1 MISLQPFYIQGI
13 RVQEAKESAFGAAGL
28 FIVTFIASIC
38 WVYAER
44 TRRTPDVVH
53 AVDGEH
59 DNYDVD
65 PEEEHPSLHYSAAA
79 EYDGESEYVQRAMVM
94 SRTALRRFR
103 QQRQE
108 RQRHQQHQQP
118 TASIAA
124 ISLEMKSFEI
134 RSRPSSSNAA
144 TNSGEL
150 L

>member
-13 RVQEAKESAFGAAGL
+13 RVKQAKESAFGAAGL

-44 TRRTPDVVH
+44 TRRAPDIVH
-53 AVDGEH
+53 AIDGEH
-59 DNYDVD
+59 DNYDDD

-79 EYDGESEYVQRAMVM
+79 EYDGESEYVRRAMVM

-103 QQRQE
+103 QQRLE
-108 RQRHQQHQQP
+108 RQQHQQRP

>member
-13 RVQEAKESAFGAAGL
+13 RVKQAKESAFGAAGL

-44 TRRTPDVVH
+44 TRQTPDIVH

-59 DNYDVD
+59 DNYDD
-65 PEEEHPSLHYSAAA
+65 DDREEEYPSIQYSAAA

-94 SRTALRRFR
+94 NRMAVRQFRKQRLER
-103 QQRQE
+103 QQ
-108 RQRHQQHQQP
+108 QQQQLP
-118 TASIAA
+118 ASTAT
-124 ISLEMKSFEI
+124 ISLEMKSFEL
-134 RSRPSSSNAA
+134 RSRPSSSTAA
-144 TNSGEL
+144 TNIREL